1 MQRLK
6 CIATPLLLLFFCPLL
21 TPSLKK
27 NAKAV
32 LLCVLLA
39 AANMEKLAARL
50 LLAVDADWFL
60 GVGTGWK
67 RLGWEF
73 FKSFR
78 LSKSYSNTWLPCG
91 VSPQKVLRVHL
102 QRVPEKP
109 KSAIMFCKNTN
120 AWQPWHCTDCADPI
134 SFLGRMRKPSMR
146 ASLQRHPYVQ
156 HFRPEKHLSFLSL
169 AHHDHIFMSNNEMV
183 FILPS

>member
-1 MQRLK
+1 MWRSFQ
-6 CIATPLLLLFFCPLL
+6 
-21 TPSLKK
+21 
-27 NAKAV
+27 
-32 LLCVLLA
+32 
-39 AANMEKLAARL
+39 EKLAARL

-102 QRVPEKP
+102 QRVPQKP

-156 HFRPEKHLSFLSL
+156 HFHPEKHLSFLSL
-169 AHHDHIFMSNNEMV
+169 AHRDHIFISNNETV